1 MVYFFVKIHEIF
13 PIHLQVPPTWKL
25 WRKKV
30 VEVVKD
36 VKKTEKSLKE
46 LVHQKKLSNF
56 EKILEK
62 NICSEI
68 SKNLVGKH
76 RYSFNSIMKFEVK
89 FVSQISPT
97 VNGTSQARSFA
108 IDFKLKIPGHNWSF
122 LNRKWYFPQMW
133 VLSWETLQAEV
144 HRQRKLK
151 LLPSSGNMKVFFL
164 GF

>member
-1 MVYFFVKIHEIF
+1 MVHSHVCAIGMVSFFVKIHEIF

-36 VKKTEKSLKE
+36 VRKTEKILKE
-46 LVHQKKLSNF
+46 LVHQKKVFNF

-76 RYSFNSIMKFEVK
+76 RFFFNSIIKYEVK
-89 FVSQISPT
+89 FVRQMSPT
-97 VNGTSQARSFA
+97 VNGASLARSFA
-108 IDFKLKIPGHNWSF
+108 KQLISN
-122 LNRKWYFPQMW
+122 
-133 VLSWETLQAEV
+133 
-144 HRQRKLK
+144 
-151 LLPSSGNMKVFFL
+151 
-164 GF
+164 